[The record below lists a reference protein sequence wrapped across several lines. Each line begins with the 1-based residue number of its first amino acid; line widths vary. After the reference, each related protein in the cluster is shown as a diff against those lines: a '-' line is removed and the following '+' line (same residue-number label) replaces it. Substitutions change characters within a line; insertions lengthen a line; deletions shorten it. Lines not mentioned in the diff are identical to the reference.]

1 MTDRPRLECSR
12 WEMIVVTAEVC
23 SVSTVC
29 STMFPLNP
37 APPGP
42 EGGALI
48 KAFPVLWLTGIL
60 SCCGPF
66 TEVTCCW
73 QHWRNGHLC
82 VCSCVFSITLL
93 WAWHQS
99 KMKRPAA
106 RSHAHILT
114 PLLLWPCWSAFV
126 FFWAGR
132 KKGEAQTWTGFVR
145 TDDLWEKKT
154 NTGTKGWCGLTGR
167 TRFDR
172 NDGFKDWW
180 PVSMSPVGKT
190 GILRMN

>member
-1 MTDRPRLECSR
+1 MTDRPPLECSR

-37 APPGP
+37 APRGP
-42 EGGALI
+42 EGGGALI

-126 FFWAGR
+126 FFLGWKEKGGGSDLDRFCKDGR
-132 KKGEAQTWTGFVR
+132 
-145 TDDLWEKKT
+145 
-154 NTGTKGWCGLTGR
+154 
-167 TRFDR
+167 
-172 NDGFKDWW
+172 
-180 PVSMSPVGKT
+180 P
-190 GILRMN
+190 LREENKHRYKRLVWFNRQDEVW